1 MNQIHRFVGKGYDVY
16 CFSGMRLGFIR
27 PNQGNE
33 GGISMNRK
41 ILAAS
46 LAVLS
51 LSGGAF
57 CVEAADMPVY
67 TLDGIVVTASR
78 VPEKKIDSNADV
90 SVVTAKEIEEKHYD
104 DVSEA
109 VRHVPGVNISNYGGS
124 SQNYSTNGIY
134 INGSPNVV
142 VMVDGVRKNINGITG
157 NVANLGDLVNMD
169 SIDHIEVLKGSAST
183 LYGSDAQGGVINI
196 ITRQPKDNEVKTAV
210 RMSFGNE
217 DKEKYTL
224 YNEGRE
230 GNLFWTVEAGKEL
243 MGDFKDGWGRRVIN
257 HLNANHYNAK
267 IGYDLGN
274 DSSIVFNYS
283 KYKSDYTRPDS
294 GSNDKA
300 ADKGK
305 KDNDSISLQYKAKIN
320 DRLSSQFSV
329 YRNRTTFKDN
339 YNNLAGP
346 WHTLW
351 DMGMKTTGISDQL
364 TYKLENQTIIGGFD
378 WYKDEITHYHNIRLD
393 GSTER
398 AVPDGTHVSNTAF
411 YLQDKI
417 DITKQW
423 NVTPGIRVDHH
434 SQFGNRT
441 SPSLSIG
448 YMPSD
453 KTNYYFNYKTF
464 FVAPNLYQMYVW
476 NSDAHGN
483 RDLKPETGYTLE
495 FGVNHKFDDTLS
507 GTLNIFHTYAHNMI
521 KYYNLYPDPGIYKNA
536 DRANINGF
544 NLNLN
549 KEFSRHWSTYVGY
562 TYMHMNA
569 QKGENINNDGAI
581 PESTLNVGV
590 NYKADKFNA
599 SLDGRGVMNRYGKKA
614 HPEMRDYANYWVWDV
629 AANYQFAKGANL
641 FARVNNIFD
650 QFYTDVGSSYDPYG
664 TWYSAPGRNFEIGMQ
679 FTF

>member
-1 MNQIHRFVGKGYDVY
+1 
-16 CFSGMRLGFIR
+16 
-27 PNQGNE
+27 
-33 GGISMNRK
+33 MNRK
-41 ILAAS
+41 IMAAS

-67 TLDGIVVTASR
+67 TLEGVVVTASR

-90 SVVTAKEIEEKHYD
+90 SMVTAKEIEEKHYD

-109 VRHVPGVNISNYGGS
+109 IRHVPGVMIASHGIS
-124 SQNYSTNGIY
+124 SQTTNSDQVY

-142 VMVDGVRKNINGITG
+142 VLVDGMRRNTNGNSLMNASIGELT
-157 NVANLGDLVNMD
+157 NMA
-169 SIDHIEVLKGSAST
+169 SVDHIEVLKGAAST

-196 ITRQPKDNEVKTAV
+196 ITKAPKENGVHTTLRASV
-210 RMSFGNE
+210 GNFG
-217 DKEKYTL
+217 KENYNF

-243 MGDFKDGWGRRVIN
+243 LHQYKDGWGRRVVN
-257 HLNANHYNAK
+257 HLNADHYNVK
-267 IGYDLGN
+267 MGYDLGN
-274 DSSIVFNYS
+274 DSDLVFHYE
-283 KYKSDYTRPDS
+283 KYTSDYTMPNM
-294 GSNDKA
+294 GTNDITPSA
-300 ADKGK
+300 GT
-305 KDNDSISLQYKAKIN
+305 KDNDSTSLQYKAKIN
-320 DRLSSQFSV
+320 DRLTNLFSL
-329 YRNRTTFKDN
+329 YRNNTSFNIPMQSWKMDMRTS
-339 YNNLAGP
+339 
-346 WHTLW
+346 
-351 DMGMKTTGISDQL
+351 GISDQL
-364 TYKLENQTIIGGFD
+364 IYDLDNQTITGGFD
-378 WYKDEITHYHNIRLD
+378 WYEDEIRKYPQEQELAGKKVHT
-393 GSTER
+393 
-398 AVPDGTHVSNTAF
+398 AAF

-417 DITKQW
+417 NITKQW

-448 YMPSD
+448 YMPND

-476 NSDAHGN
+476 NPIWGTYGN
-483 RDLKPETGYTLE
+483 KNLKPETGYTFE
-495 FGVNHKFDDTLS
+495 FGVNHQFDDTLS
-507 GTLNIFHTYAHNMI
+507 GTFNVFHTYAHNI
-521 KYYNLYPDPGIYKNA
+521 IHAEPIGNTYNYIYENM

-549 KEFSRHWSTYVGY
+549 KEFSSHWSTYVGY
-562 TYMHMNA
+562 TYMHINA
-569 QKGENINNDGAI
+569 QKGKNINNDGFI
-581 PESTLNVGV
+581 PESTLNVGI

-614 HPEMRDYANYWVWDV
+614 YPEMRDYANYWVWDV

-650 QFYTDVGSSYDPYG
+650 QFYTDIGSSYDPYG
-664 TWYSAPGRNFEIGMQ
+664 TWYSAPGRNFEMGLQ

>member
-1 MNQIHRFVGKGYDVY
+1 
-16 CFSGMRLGFIR
+16 
-27 PNQGNE
+27 
-33 GGISMNRK
+33 MNRK

-109 VRHVPGVNISNYGGS
+109 IRHVPGVMIANYSGS
-124 SQNYSTNGIY
+124 GQNYSTNKMY
-134 INGSPNVV
+134 INGSSNVV
-142 VMVDGVRKNINGITG
+142 VMVDGIRRNINGIIG
-157 NVANLGDLVNMD
+157 NTANLGDLVNMD

-196 ITRQPKDNEVKTAV
+196 ITRQPKGNGVKTTLRA
-210 RMSFGNE
+210 SLGNE
-217 DKEKYTL
+217 DKEKYTV

-230 GNLFWTVEAGKEL
+230 GNLFWTLEAGKEL
-243 MGDFKDGWGRRVIN
+243 MGSFKDGWGRRVIN
-257 HLNANHYNAK
+257 HLNAEHYNAK

-274 DSSIVFNYS
+274 DSDLVFNYQ
-283 KYKSDYTRPDS
+283 KYKSDYIRPDA

-378 WYKDEITHYHNIRLD
+378 WYKDEITHYHNISLD

-549 KEFSRHWSTYVGY
+549 KEFNRHWSTYVGY

-629 AANYQFAKGANL
+629 AANYQFAKGATL

-650 QFYTDVGSSYDPYG
+650 QFYTDVGSSYGPD
-664 TWYSAPGRNFEIGMQ
+664 TQHWYSAPGRNFEIGMQ

>member
-1 MNQIHRFVGKGYDVY
+1 
-16 CFSGMRLGFIR
+16 
-27 PNQGNE
+27 
-33 GGISMNRK
+33 MNRK

-109 VRHVPGVNISNYGGS
+109 IRHVPGVMIASHGIS
-124 SQNYSTNGIY
+124 SQTTNSDQVY

-142 VMVDGVRKNINGITG
+142 VLVDGMRRNTNGNSLMNASIGELT
-157 NVANLGDLVNMD
+157 NMA
-169 SIDHIEVLKGSAST
+169 SVDHIEVLKGAAST

-196 ITRQPKDNEVKTAV
+196 ITKAPKENGVHTTLRASV
-210 RMSFGNE
+210 GNFGREN
-217 DKEKYTL
+217 YNF

-243 MGDFKDGWGRRVIN
+243 LHQYKDGWGRRVVN
-257 HLNANHYNAK
+257 HLNADHYNVK
-267 IGYDLGN
+267 MGYDLGN
-274 DSSIVFNYS
+274 DSDLVFHYEKYS
-283 KYKSDYTRPDS
+283 SDYTMPKS
-294 GSNDKA
+294 GTKDRIPSA
-300 ADKGK
+300 GT
-305 KDNDSISLQYKAKIN
+305 KDNDSTSLQYKAKIN
-320 DRLSSQFSV
+320 DRLTNLFSI
-329 YRNRTTFKDN
+329 YRNNTSFNVPMQSWKMDMRTS
-339 YNNLAGP
+339 
-346 WHTLW
+346 
-351 DMGMKTTGISDQL
+351 GISDQL
-364 TYKLENQTIIGGFD
+364 IYDLDNQTITGGFD
-378 WYKDEITHYHNIRLD
+378 WYEDEIRKYPQEQELAGKKVHT
-393 GSTER
+393 
-398 AVPDGTHVSNTAF
+398 AAF

-417 DITKQW
+417 NITKQW

-448 YMPSD
+448 YMPND

-476 NSDAHGN
+476 NPNPIWGTYGN
-483 RDLKPETGYTLE
+483 KNLKPETGYTLE
-495 FGVNHKFDDTLS
+495 FGVNHQFDDTLS
-507 GTLNIFHTYAHNMI
+507 GTLNIFHTYAHNI
-521 KYYNLYPDPGIYKNA
+521 IQPERIGNTYNYTYENM

-549 KEFSRHWSTYVGY
+549 KEFSSHWSTYVGY
-562 TYMHMNA
+562 TYMHINA
-569 QKGENINNDGAI
+569 QKGKNINNDGFI
-581 PESTLNVGV
+581 PESTLNVGI
-590 NYKADKFNA
+590 NYKADKFSA
-599 SLDGRGVMNRYGKKA
+599 SLDGRGVMNRYGNKA
-614 HPEMRDYANYWVWDV
+614 CPEMRNYANYWVWDV
-629 AANYQFAKGANL
+629 AANYQFAKGATL

-650 QFYTDVGSSYDPYG
+650 QFYTDVGSSSGPDKMY
-664 TWYSAPGRNFEIGMQ
+664 WYSAPGRNFEIGMQ

>member
-1 MNQIHRFVGKGYDVY
+1 
-16 CFSGMRLGFIR
+16 
-27 PNQGNE
+27 
-33 GGISMNRK
+33 MNRK

-67 TLDGIVVTASR
+67 TLDGIVVTANR

-109 VRHVPGVNISNYGGS
+109 IRHVPGVMIASHGIS
-124 SQNYSTNGIY
+124 SQTTNSDQVY

-142 VMVDGVRKNINGITG
+142 VLVDGMRRNTNGNSLMNASIGELT
-157 NVANLGDLVNMD
+157 NMA
-169 SIDHIEVLKGSAST
+169 SVDHIEVLKGAAST

-196 ITRQPKDNEVKTAV
+196 ITKAPKENGVHTTLRASV
-210 RMSFGNE
+210 GNFGREN
-217 DKEKYTL
+217 YNF

-243 MGDFKDGWGRRVIN
+243 LHQYKDGWERRVVN
-257 HLNANHYNAK
+257 HLNADHYNVK
-267 IGYDLGN
+267 MGYDLGN
-274 DSSIVFNYS
+274 DSDLVFHYEKYS
-283 KYKSDYTRPDS
+283 SDYTMPNM
-294 GSNDKA
+294 GTNDKTPSA
-300 ADKGK
+300 GT
-305 KDNDSISLQYKAKIN
+305 KDNDSTSLQYKAKIN
-320 DRLSSQFSV
+320 DRLTNLFSI
-329 YRNRTTFKDN
+329 YRNNTSFNVPMQSWKMDMRTS
-339 YNNLAGP
+339 
-346 WHTLW
+346 
-351 DMGMKTTGISDQL
+351 GISDQL
-364 TYKLENQTIIGGFD
+364 IYDLDNQTITGGFD
-378 WYKDEITHYHNIRLD
+378 WYEDEIRKYPQEQELAGKKVHT
-393 GSTER
+393 
-398 AVPDGTHVSNTAF
+398 AAF

-434 SQFGNRT
+434 SQFVNRT

-448 YMPSD
+448 YMPND

-464 FVAPNLYQMYVW
+464 FVAPDMYQMYVW
-476 NSDAHGN
+476 NSYTHGN

-507 GTLNIFHTYAHNMI
+507 GTLNIFHTYAHNI
-521 KYYNLYPDPGIYKNA
+521 IQPERIGNTYNYTYENM

-569 QKGENINNDGAI
+569 QKDENINNDGSI

-590 NYKADKFNA
+590 TYKADKFNA
-599 SLDGRGVMNRYGKKA
+599 SLDGRGIMNRYGNKQ

-629 AANYQFAKGANL
+629 AANYQFAKGATL

-650 QFYTDVGSSYDPYG
+650 QFYTDVGSSYGPSADPTQYQY
-664 TWYSAPGRNFEIGMQ
+664 WYSAPGRNFEIGLQYQ
-679 FTF
+679 F

>member
-109 VRHVPGVNISNYGGS
+109 IRHVPGVMIASHGIS
-124 SQNYSTNGIY
+124 SQTTNSDQVY

-142 VMVDGVRKNINGITG
+142 VLVDGMRRNTNG
-157 NVANLGDLVNMD
+157 NDLMNASIGELTNMA
-169 SIDHIEVLKGSAST
+169 SVDHIEVLKGAAST

-196 ITRQPKDNEVKTAV
+196 ITKAPKENGVHTTLRASV
-210 RMSFGNE
+210 GNFG
-217 DKEKYTL
+217 KENYNF

-243 MGDFKDGWGRRVIN
+243 LHQYKDGWGRKIVN
-257 HLNANHYNAK
+257 HLNADHYNVK
-267 IGYDLGN
+267 LGYDLGN
-274 DSSIVFNYS
+274 DSDLVFHYE
-283 KYKSDYTRPDS
+283 KYTSDYTMPNR
-294 GSNDKA
+294 GTNDPTPSA
-300 ADKGK
+300 GT
-305 KDNDSISLQYKAKIN
+305 KDNDSTSLQYKAKIN
-320 DRLSSQFSV
+320 DRLTNLFSI
-329 YRNRTTFKDN
+329 YRNNTSFNVPMQFWKMDMRTS
-339 YNNLAGP
+339 
-346 WHTLW
+346 
-351 DMGMKTTGISDQL
+351 GISDQL
-364 TYKLENQTIIGGFD
+364 IYDLDNQTITGGFD
-378 WYKDEITHYHNIRLD
+378 WYEDEIRKYPQEQELAGKKVHT
-393 GSTER
+393 
-398 AVPDGTHVSNTAF
+398 AAF

-417 DITKQW
+417 NITKQW

-448 YMPSD
+448 YMPND

-464 FVAPNLYQMYVW
+464 FVAPNLYRMYVW
-476 NSDAHGN
+476 NSYTHGN

-495 FGVNHKFDDTLS
+495 FGINHKFDDTLS

-521 KYYNLYPDPGIYKNA
+521 KYDSTVFPGTYENMK
-536 DRANINGF
+536 RANINGF

-569 QKGENINNDGAI
+569 QKDENINNDGSI

-590 NYKADKFNA
+590 TYKADKFNA
-599 SLDGRGVMNRYGKKA
+599 SLDGRGIMNRYGNKQ

-629 AANYQFAKGANL
+629 ADNYQFAKGATL

-650 QFYTDVGSSYDPYG
+650 QFYTDVGSSYGPD
-664 TWYSAPGRNFEIGMQ
+664 TQHWYSAPGRNFEIGMQ

>member
-109 VRHVPGVNISNYGGS
+109 IRHVPGVMIASHGIS
-124 SQNYSTNGIY
+124 SQTTNSDQVY

-142 VMVDGVRKNINGITG
+142 VLVDGMRRNTNG
-157 NVANLGDLVNMD
+157 NVLMNASIGELTNMA
-169 SIDHIEVLKGSAST
+169 SVDHIEVLKGAAST

-196 ITRQPKDNEVKTAV
+196 ITKAPKENGVHTTLRA
-210 RMSFGNE
+210 SGGNFGREN
-217 DKEKYTL
+217 YNF

-243 MGDFKDGWGRRVIN
+243 LHQYKDGWGRRVVN
-257 HLNANHYNAK
+257 HLNADHYNVK
-267 IGYDLGN
+267 MGYDLGN
-274 DSSIVFNYS
+274 DSDLVFHYE
-283 KYKSDYTRPDS
+283 KYTSDYTMPNM
-294 GSNDKA
+294 GTNDKTPSA
-300 ADKGK
+300 GT
-305 KDNDSISLQYKAKIN
+305 KDNDSTSLQYKAKIN
-320 DRLSSQFSV
+320 DRLTNLFSI
-329 YRNRTTFKDN
+329 YRNNTSFNVPMQSWKMDMRTS
-339 YNNLAGP
+339 
-346 WHTLW
+346 
-351 DMGMKTTGISDQL
+351 GISDQL
-364 TYKLENQTIIGGFD
+364 VYEMDNQTITGGFD
-378 WYKDEITHYHNIRLD
+378 WYEDEIRKYPQEQELAGKKVHT
-393 GSTER
+393 
-398 AVPDGTHVSNTAF
+398 AAF

-417 DITKQW
+417 NITKQW

-448 YMPSD
+448 YMPND

-476 NSDAHGN
+476 NPNPIWGTYGN
-483 RDLKPETGYTLE
+483 KNLKPETGYTLE
-495 FGVNHKFDDTLS
+495 FGVNHQFDDTLS
-507 GTLNIFHTYAHNMI
+507 GTLNIFHTYAHNI
-521 KYYNLYPDPGIYKNA
+521 IQPERIGNTYNYTYENM

-549 KEFSRHWSTYVGY
+549 KEFSSHWSTYVGY
-562 TYMHMNA
+562 TYMHINA
-569 QKGENINNDGAI
+569 QKGKNINNDGFI
-581 PESTLNVGV
+581 PESTLNVGI

-599 SLDGRGVMNRYGKKA
+599 SLDGRGVMNRYGNKA
-614 HPEMRDYANYWVWDV
+614 CPEMRNYANYWVWDV
-629 AANYQFAKGANL
+629 AANYQFAKGATL

-650 QFYTDVGSSYDPYG
+650 QFYTEVGSSNGPDNMY
-664 TWYSAPGRNFEIGMQ
+664 WYSAPGRNFEIGMQ

>member
-109 VRHVPGVNISNYGGS
+109 IRHVPGVMVASHGIS
-124 SQNYSTNGIY
+124 SQTTNSDQVY

-142 VMVDGVRKNINGITG
+142 VLVDGMRRNTNGNSLMNASIGELT
-157 NVANLGDLVNMD
+157 NMA
-169 SIDHIEVLKGSAST
+169 SVDHIEVLKGAAST

-196 ITRQPKDNEVKTAV
+196 ITKAPKENGVHTTLRASV
-210 RMSFGNE
+210 GNFGREN
-217 DKEKYTL
+217 YNF

-243 MGDFKDGWGRRVIN
+243 LHQYKDGWGRRVVN
-257 HLNANHYNAK
+257 HLNADHYNVK
-267 IGYDLGN
+267 MGYDLGN
-274 DSSIVFNYS
+274 DSDLVFHYEKYS
-283 KYKSDYTRPDS
+283 SDYTMPKS
-294 GSNDKA
+294 GTNDRIPSA
-300 ADKGK
+300 GT
-305 KDNDSISLQYKAKIN
+305 KDNDSTSLQYKAKIN
-320 DRLSSQFSV
+320 DRLTNLFSI
-329 YRNRTTFKDN
+329 YRNNTSFNVPMQSWKMDMRTS
-339 YNNLAGP
+339 
-346 WHTLW
+346 
-351 DMGMKTTGISDQL
+351 GISDQL
-364 TYKLENQTIIGGFD
+364 VYELDNQTITGGFD
-378 WYKDEITHYHNIRLD
+378 WYEDEIRKYPQEQELAGKKVHT
-393 GSTER
+393 
-398 AVPDGTHVSNTAF
+398 AAF

-417 DITKQW
+417 NITKQW

-448 YMPSD
+448 YMPND

-476 NSDAHGN
+476 NPAWGTYGN
-483 RDLKPETGYTLE
+483 RNLKPETGYTLE

-507 GTLNIFHTYAHNMI
+507 GTFNVFHTYAHNI
-521 KYYNLYPDPGIYKNA
+521 IQSERIGKTDNYNYIFENM

-549 KEFSRHWSTYVGY
+549 KEFSSHWSTYVGY

-569 QKGENINNDGAI
+569 QKDENINNDGSI

-590 NYKADKFNA
+590 TYKADKFNA

-629 AANYQFAKGANL
+629 AANYQFAKGATL

-650 QFYTDVGSSYDPYG
+650 QFYTDVGSSYGPD
-664 TWYSAPGRNFEIGMQ
+664 TQHWYSAPGRNFEIGMQ

>member
-109 VRHVPGVNISNYGGS
+109 IRHVPGVMIASHGIS
-124 SQNYSTNGIY
+124 SQTTNSDQVY

-142 VMVDGVRKNINGITG
+142 VLVDGMRRNTNGNSLMNASIGELT
-157 NVANLGDLVNMD
+157 NMA
-169 SIDHIEVLKGSAST
+169 SVDHIEVLKGAAST

-196 ITRQPKDNEVKTAV
+196 ITKASKENGVHTTLRASVGN
-210 RMSFGNE
+210 FGREN
-217 DKEKYTL
+217 YNF

-243 MGDFKDGWGRRVIN
+243 LHQYKDGWGRRVVN
-257 HLNANHYNAK
+257 HLNADHYNVK
-267 IGYDLGN
+267 MGYDLGN
-274 DSSIVFNYS
+274 DSDLVFHYEKYS
-283 KYKSDYTRPDS
+283 SDYTMPNM
-294 GSNDKA
+294 GTNDKTPSA
-300 ADKGK
+300 GT
-305 KDNDSISLQYKAKIN
+305 KDNDSTSLQYKAKIN
-320 DRLSSQFSV
+320 DRLTNLFSI
-329 YRNRTTFKDN
+329 YRNNTSFNVPMQSWKMDMRTS
-339 YNNLAGP
+339 
-346 WHTLW
+346 
-351 DMGMKTTGISDQL
+351 GISDQL
-364 TYKLENQTIIGGFD
+364 VYEMDNQTITGGFD
-378 WYKDEITHYHNIRLD
+378 WYEDEIRKYPQEQELAGKKVHT
-393 GSTER
+393 
-398 AVPDGTHVSNTAF
+398 AAF

-448 YMPSD
+448 YMPND

-464 FVAPNLYQMYVW
+464 FVAPGMYQMYVW
-476 NSDAHGN
+476 NSYTHGN

-495 FGVNHKFDDTLS
+495 FGVNYKFDDTLS
-507 GTLNIFHTYAHNMI
+507 GTFNVFHTYAHNMI
-521 KYYNLYPDPGIYKNA
+521 NYDYDMETSVGTYKNM
-536 DRANINGF
+536 DCANINGF

-549 KEFSRHWSTYVGY
+549 KEFSSHWSTYVGY

-569 QKGENINNDGAI
+569 QKDENINNDGSI

-590 NYKADKFNA
+590 TYKADKFNA

-614 HPEMRDYANYWVWDV
+614 YPEMRDYANYWVWDV
-629 AANYQFAKGANL
+629 AANYQFAKGATL

-650 QFYTDVGSSYDPYG
+650 QFYTDVGSSYGPNADP
-664 TWYSAPGRNFEIGMQ
+664 TNNQDWYSAPGRNFEIGMQ

>member
-1 MNQIHRFVGKGYDVY
+1 
-16 CFSGMRLGFIR
+16 
-27 PNQGNE
+27 
-33 GGISMNRK
+33 MNRK

-109 VRHVPGVNISNYGGS
+109 IRHVPGVMIASHGIS
-124 SQNYSTNGIY
+124 SQTTNSDQVY

-142 VMVDGVRKNINGITG
+142 VLVDGMRRNTNGNSLMNASIGELT
-157 NVANLGDLVNMD
+157 NMA
-169 SIDHIEVLKGSAST
+169 SVDHIEVLKGAAST

-196 ITRQPKDNEVKTAV
+196 ITKAPKENGVHTTLRASV
-210 RMSFGNE
+210 GNFGREN
-217 DKEKYTL
+217 YNF

-243 MGDFKDGWGRRVIN
+243 LHQYKDGWGRRVVN
-257 HLNANHYNAK
+257 HLNADHYNVK
-267 IGYDLGN
+267 MGYDLGN
-274 DSSIVFNYS
+274 DSDLVFHYEKYS
-283 KYKSDYTRPDS
+283 SDYTMPYR
-294 GSNDKA
+294 GTNDPTPSA
-300 ADKGK
+300 GT
-305 KDNDSISLQYKAKIN
+305 KDNDSTSLQYKAKIN
-320 DRLSSQFSV
+320 DRLTNLFSI
-329 YRNRTTFKDN
+329 YRNNTSFNVPMQSWKMDMRTS
-339 YNNLAGP
+339 
-346 WHTLW
+346 
-351 DMGMKTTGISDQL
+351 GISDQL
-364 TYKLENQTIIGGFD
+364 IYDLDNQTITGGFD
-378 WYKDEITHYHNIRLD
+378 WYEDEIRKYPQEQELAGKKVHT
-393 GSTER
+393 
-398 AVPDGTHVSNTAF
+398 AAF

-417 DITKQW
+417 NITKQW

-448 YMPSD
+448 YMPND

-476 NSDAHGN
+476 NPIWGTYGN
-483 RDLKPETGYTLE
+483 KNLKPETGYTFE
-495 FGVNHKFDDTLS
+495 FGVNHQFDDTLS
-507 GTLNIFHTYAHNMI
+507 GTLNIFHTYAHNI
-521 KYYNLYPDPGIYKNA
+521 IQSERIGNTYNYIYENM

-549 KEFSRHWSTYVGY
+549 KEFSSHWSTYVGY
-562 TYMHMNA
+562 TYMHINA
-569 QKGENINNDGAI
+569 QKGKNINNDGSI

-599 SLDGRGVMNRYGKKA
+599 SLDGRGVMNRYGNKA
-614 HPEMRDYANYWVWDV
+614 CPEMRNYANYWVWDV
-629 AANYQFAKGANL
+629 AANYQFAKGATL

-650 QFYTDVGSSYDPYG
+650 QFYTDVGSSNGPDDMY
-664 TWYSAPGRNFEIGMQ
+664 WYSAPGRNFEIGLQYQ
-679 FTF
+679 F

>member
-1 MNQIHRFVGKGYDVY
+1 
-16 CFSGMRLGFIR
+16 
-27 PNQGNE
+27 
-33 GGISMNRK
+33 
-41 ILAAS
+41 
-46 LAVLS
+46 
-51 LSGGAF
+51 
-57 CVEAADMPVY
+57 MPVY

-90 SVVTAKEIEEKHYD
+90 SVVTAKEIKEKHYD

-109 VRHVPGVNISNYGGS
+109 IRHVPGVMIASHGIS
-124 SQNYSTNGIY
+124 SQTTNSDQVY

-142 VMVDGVRKNINGITG
+142 VLVDGMRRNTNGNSLMNASIGELT
-157 NVANLGDLVNMD
+157 NMA
-169 SIDHIEVLKGSAST
+169 SVDHIEVLKGAAST

-196 ITRQPKDNEVKTAV
+196 ITKAPKENGVHTTLRASV
-210 RMSFGNE
+210 GNFGREN
-217 DKEKYTL
+217 YNF

-243 MGDFKDGWGRRVIN
+243 LHQYKDGWGRRVVN
-257 HLNANHYNAK
+257 HLNADHYNVK
-267 IGYDLGN
+267 MGYDLGN
-274 DSSIVFNYS
+274 DSDLVFHYEKYS
-283 KYKSDYTRPDS
+283 SDYTMPKS
-294 GSNDKA
+294 GTNDRIPSA
-300 ADKGK
+300 GT
-305 KDNDSISLQYKAKIN
+305 KDNDSTSLQYKAKIN
-320 DRLSSQFSV
+320 DRLTNLFSI
-329 YRNRTTFKDN
+329 YRNNTSFNVPMQSWKMDMRTS
-339 YNNLAGP
+339 
-346 WHTLW
+346 
-351 DMGMKTTGISDQL
+351 GISDQL
-364 TYKLENQTIIGGFD
+364 VYEMDNQTITGGFD
-378 WYKDEITHYHNIRLD
+378 WYEDEIRKYPQEQELAGKKVHT
-393 GSTER
+393 
-398 AVPDGTHVSNTAF
+398 AAF

-417 DITKQW
+417 NITKQW

-448 YMPSD
+448 YMPND

-476 NSDAHGN
+476 NPAWGTYGN
-483 RDLKPETGYTLE
+483 RNLKPETGYTLE
-495 FGVNHKFDDTLS
+495 FGVNHKFNDTLS
-507 GTLNIFHTYAHNMI
+507 GTFNVFHTYAHNMI
-521 KYYNLYPDPGIYKNA
+521 NYDYDMETSVGAYKNM

-569 QKGENINNDGAI
+569 QKDENINNDGSI

-590 NYKADKFNA
+590 TYKADKFNA

-629 AANYQFAKGANL
+629 AANYQFAKGATL

-650 QFYTDVGSSYDPYG
+650 QFYTDVGSSYGPD
-664 TWYSAPGRNFEIGMQ
+664 TQHWYSAPGRNFEIGMQ

>member
-1 MNQIHRFVGKGYDVY
+1 
-16 CFSGMRLGFIR
+16 
-27 PNQGNE
+27 
-33 GGISMNRK
+33 MNRK
-41 ILAAS
+41 IMAAS

-67 TLDGIVVTASR
+67 TLEGVVVTASR

-90 SVVTAKEIEEKHYD
+90 SMVTAKEIEEKHYD

-109 VRHVPGVNISNYGGS
+109 IRHVPGVMIASHGIS
-124 SQNYSTNGIY
+124 SQTTNSDQVY

-142 VMVDGVRKNINGITG
+142 VLVDGMRRNTNGNSLMNASIGELT
-157 NVANLGDLVNMD
+157 NMA
-169 SIDHIEVLKGSAST
+169 SVDHIEVLKGAAST

-196 ITRQPKDNEVKTAV
+196 ITKAPKENGVHTTLRASV
-210 RMSFGNE
+210 GNFG
-217 DKEKYTL
+217 KENYNF

-243 MGDFKDGWGRRVIN
+243 LHQYKDGWGRRVVN
-257 HLNANHYNAK
+257 HLNADHYNVK
-267 IGYDLGN
+267 MGYDLGN
-274 DSSIVFNYS
+274 DSDLVFHYE
-283 KYKSDYTRPDS
+283 KYTSDYTMPNM
-294 GSNDKA
+294 GTNDITPSA
-300 ADKGK
+300 GT
-305 KDNDSISLQYKAKIN
+305 KDNDSTSLQYKAKIN
-320 DRLSSQFSV
+320 DRLTNLFSL
-329 YRNRTTFKDN
+329 YRNNTSFNIPMQSWKMDMRTS
-339 YNNLAGP
+339 
-346 WHTLW
+346 
-351 DMGMKTTGISDQL
+351 GISDQL
-364 TYKLENQTIIGGFD
+364 IYDLDNQTITGGFD
-378 WYKDEITHYHNIRLD
+378 WYEDEIRKYPQEQELAGKKVHT
-393 GSTER
+393 
-398 AVPDGTHVSNTAF
+398 AAF

-417 DITKQW
+417 NITKQW

-448 YMPSD
+448 YMPND

-476 NSDAHGN
+476 NPIWGTYGN
-483 RDLKPETGYTLE
+483 KNLKPETGYTFE
-495 FGVNHKFDDTLS
+495 FGVNHQFDDTLS
-507 GTLNIFHTYAHNMI
+507 GTFNVFHTYAHNI
-521 KYYNLYPDPGIYKNA
+521 IHPEPIGNTYNYIYENM

-549 KEFSRHWSTYVGY
+549 KEFSSHWSTYVGY
-562 TYMHMNA
+562 TYMHINA
-569 QKGENINNDGAI
+569 QKGKNINNDGFI
-581 PESTLNVGV
+581 PESTLNVGI

-614 HPEMRDYANYWVWDV
+614 YPEMRNYANYWVWDV

-650 QFYTDVGSSYDPYG
+650 QFYTDVGSSYGPDADPAKYQD
-664 TWYSAPGRNFEIGMQ
+664 WYSAPGRNFEVGLQ

>member
-1 MNQIHRFVGKGYDVY
+1 
-16 CFSGMRLGFIR
+16 
-27 PNQGNE
+27 
-33 GGISMNRK
+33 MNRK

-109 VRHVPGVNISNYGGS
+109 IRHVPGVMIASHGIS
-124 SQNYSTNGIY
+124 SQTTNSDQVY

-142 VMVDGVRKNINGITG
+142 VLVDGMRRNTNGNSLMNASIGELT
-157 NVANLGDLVNMD
+157 NMA
-169 SIDHIEVLKGSAST
+169 SVDHIEVLKGAAST

-196 ITRQPKDNEVKTAV
+196 ITKAPKENGVHTTLRASV
-210 RMSFGNE
+210 GNFGREN
-217 DKEKYTL
+217 YNF

-230 GNLFWTVEAGKEL
+230 GNFFWTVEAGKEL
-243 MGDFKDGWGRRVIN
+243 LHQYKDGWGRRAVN
-257 HLNANHYNAK
+257 HLNADHYNVK
-267 IGYDLGN
+267 MGYDLGN
-274 DSSIVFNYS
+274 DSDLVFHYEKYS
-283 KYKSDYTRPDS
+283 SDYTMPYS
-294 GSNDKA
+294 GTNDRTPSA
-300 ADKGK
+300 GT
-305 KDNDSISLQYKAKIN
+305 KDNDSTSLQYKVKIN
-320 DRLSSQFSV
+320 DRLTNLFSI
-329 YRNRTTFKDN
+329 YRNNTSFDIPKSDWEMNMRTS
-339 YNNLAGP
+339 
-346 WHTLW
+346 
-351 DMGMKTTGISDQL
+351 GISDQL
-364 TYKLENQTIIGGFD
+364 VYEMDNQTITGGFD
-378 WYKDEITHYHNIRLD
+378 WYEDEIRKYPQEQELAGKKVHT
-393 GSTER
+393 
-398 AVPDGTHVSNTAF
+398 AAF

-417 DITKQW
+417 NITKQW

-448 YMPSD
+448 YMPND

-476 NSDAHGN
+476 NPDPIWGTYGN
-483 RDLKPETGYTLE
+483 KNLKPETGYTLE
-495 FGVNHKFDDTLS
+495 FGVNHQFDDTLS
-507 GTLNIFHTYAHNMI
+507 GTLNIFHTYAHNI
-521 KYYNLYPDPGIYKNA
+521 IQPEQIGNTYNYTYENM

-549 KEFSRHWSTYVGY
+549 KEFSSHWSTYVGY
-562 TYMHMNA
+562 TYMHINA
-569 QKGENINNDGAI
+569 QKGKNINNDGSI

-599 SLDGRGVMNRYGKKA
+599 SLDGRGVMNRYGNKA
-614 HPEMRDYANYWVWDV
+614 CPEMRNYANYWVWDV
-629 AANYQFAKGANL
+629 AANYQFAKGATL

-650 QFYTDVGSSYDPYG
+650 QFYTDVGSSNGPDDMY
-664 TWYSAPGRNFEIGMQ
+664 WYSAPGRNFEIGLQYQ
-679 FTF
+679 F

>member
-109 VRHVPGVNISNYGGS
+109 IRHVPGVMIASRGIS
-124 SQNYSTNGIY
+124 SQTTNSDQVY

-142 VMVDGVRKNINGITG
+142 VLVDGMRRNTNG
-157 NVANLGDLVNMD
+157 NVLMNASIGELTNMA
-169 SIDHIEVLKGSAST
+169 SVDHIEVLKGAAST

-196 ITRQPKDNEVKTAV
+196 ITKAPKENGVHTTLRASV
-210 RMSFGNE
+210 GNFGREN
-217 DKEKYTL
+217 YNF

-243 MGDFKDGWGRRVIN
+243 LHQYKDGWGRRVVN
-257 HLNANHYNAK
+257 HLNADHYNVK
-267 IGYDLGN
+267 MGYDLGN
-274 DSSIVFNYS
+274 DSDLVFHYEKYS
-283 KYKSDYTRPDS
+283 SDYTMPKS
-294 GSNDKA
+294 GTNDRIPSA
-300 ADKGK
+300 GT
-305 KDNDSISLQYKAKIN
+305 KDNDSTSLQYKAKIN
-320 DRLSSQFSV
+320 DRLTNLFSI
-329 YRNRTTFKDN
+329 YRNNTSFNVPMQSWKMDMRTS
-339 YNNLAGP
+339 
-346 WHTLW
+346 
-351 DMGMKTTGISDQL
+351 GISDQL
-364 TYKLENQTIIGGFD
+364 VYEMDNQTITGGFD
-378 WYKDEITHYHNIRLD
+378 WYEDEIRKYPQEQELAGKKVHT
-393 GSTER
+393 
-398 AVPDGTHVSNTAF
+398 AAF

-417 DITKQW
+417 NITKQW

-448 YMPSD
+448 YMPND

-476 NSDAHGN
+476 NPIWGTYGN
-483 RDLKPETGYTLE
+483 KNLKPETGYTFE
-495 FGVNHKFDDTLS
+495 FGVNHQFNDTLS
-507 GTLNIFHTYAHNMI
+507 GTFNVFHTYAHNMI
-521 KYYNLYPDPGIYKNA
+521 KYDSKYDSDRHIWIGSYKNA

-549 KEFSRHWSTYVGY
+549 KEFSSHWSTYVGY
-562 TYMHMNA
+562 TYMHINA
-569 QKGENINNDGAI
+569 QKGENINNDGLI
-581 PESTLNVGV
+581 PESTLNVGI

-599 SLDGRGVMNRYGKKA
+599 SLDGRGVMNRYGNKA
-614 HPEMRDYANYWVWDV
+614 CPEVRNYANYWVWDV
-629 AANYQFAKGANL
+629 AANYQFAKGATL

-650 QFYTDVGSSYDPYG
+650 QFYTDVGSSSGPDDMY
-664 TWYSAPGRNFEIGMQ
+664 WYSAPGRNFEIGMQ

>member
-1 MNQIHRFVGKGYDVY
+1 
-16 CFSGMRLGFIR
+16 
-27 PNQGNE
+27 
-33 GGISMNRK
+33 MNRK
-41 ILAAS
+41 IMAAS

-67 TLDGIVVTASR
+67 TLEGVVVTASR

-90 SVVTAKEIEEKHYD
+90 SMVTAKEIEEKHYD

-109 VRHVPGVNISNYGGS
+109 IRHVPGVMIASHGIS
-124 SQNYSTNGIY
+124 SQTTNSDQVY

-142 VMVDGVRKNINGITG
+142 VLVDGMRRNTNGNSLMNASIGELT
-157 NVANLGDLVNMD
+157 NMA
-169 SIDHIEVLKGSAST
+169 SVDHIEVLKGAAST

-196 ITRQPKDNEVKTAV
+196 ITKAPKENGVHTTLRASV
-210 RMSFGNE
+210 GNFG
-217 DKEKYTL
+217 KENYNF

-243 MGDFKDGWGRRVIN
+243 LHQYKDGWGRRVVN
-257 HLNANHYNAK
+257 HLNADHYNVK
-267 IGYDLGN
+267 MGYDLGN
-274 DSSIVFNYS
+274 DSDLVFHYE
-283 KYKSDYTRPDS
+283 KYTSDYTMPNM
-294 GSNDKA
+294 GTNDITPSA
-300 ADKGK
+300 GT
-305 KDNDSISLQYKAKIN
+305 KDNDSTSLQYKAKIN
-320 DRLSSQFSV
+320 DRLTNLFSL
-329 YRNRTTFKDN
+329 YRNNTSFNIPMQSWKMDMRTS
-339 YNNLAGP
+339 
-346 WHTLW
+346 
-351 DMGMKTTGISDQL
+351 GISDQL
-364 TYKLENQTIIGGFD
+364 IYDLDNQTITGGFD
-378 WYKDEITHYHNIRLD
+378 WYEDEIRKYPQEQELAGKKVHT
-393 GSTER
+393 
-398 AVPDGTHVSNTAF
+398 AAF

-417 DITKQW
+417 NITKQW

-448 YMPSD
+448 YMPND

-476 NSDAHGN
+476 NPIWGTYGN
-483 RDLKPETGYTLE
+483 KNLKPETGYTFE
-495 FGVNHKFDDTLS
+495 FGVNHQFDDTLS
-507 GTLNIFHTYAHNMI
+507 GTFNVFHTYAHNI
-521 KYYNLYPDPGIYKNA
+521 IHPEPIGNTYNYIYENM

-549 KEFSRHWSTYVGY
+549 KEFSSHWSTYVGY
-562 TYMHMNA
+562 TYMHINA
-569 QKGENINNDGAI
+569 QKGKNINNDGFI
-581 PESTLNVGV
+581 PESTLNVGI

-614 HPEMRDYANYWVWDV
+614 YPEMRDYANYWVWDV

-650 QFYTDVGSSYDPYG
+650 QFYTDIGSSYDPYG
-664 TWYSAPGRNFEIGMQ
+664 TWYSAPGRNFEMGLQ

>member
-109 VRHVPGVNISNYGGS
+109 IRHVPGVMIASRGIS
-124 SQNYSTNGIY
+124 SQTTNSDQVY

-142 VMVDGVRKNINGITG
+142 VLVDGMRRNTNGNSLMNASIGELT
-157 NVANLGDLVNMD
+157 NMA
-169 SIDHIEVLKGSAST
+169 SVDHIEVLKGAAST

-196 ITRQPKDNEVKTAV
+196 ITKASKENGVHTTLLASV
-210 RMSFGNE
+210 GNFGREN
-217 DKEKYTL
+217 YNF

-243 MGDFKDGWGRRVIN
+243 LHQYKDGWGRRVVN
-257 HLNANHYNAK
+257 HLNADHYNMK
-267 IGYDLGN
+267 MGYDLGN
-274 DSSIVFNYS
+274 DSDLVFHYEKYS
-283 KYKSDYTRPDS
+283 SDYTMPYR
-294 GSNDKA
+294 GTNDPTPSA
-300 ADKGK
+300 GT
-305 KDNDSISLQYKAKIN
+305 KDNDSTSLQCKAKIN
-320 DRLSSQFSV
+320 DRLTNLFSI
-329 YRNRTTFKDN
+329 YRNNTSFNVPMQYWTMDMRTS
-339 YNNLAGP
+339 
-346 WHTLW
+346 
-351 DMGMKTTGISDQL
+351 GISDQL
-364 TYKLENQTIIGGFD
+364 VYEMDNQTITGGFD
-378 WYKDEITHYHNIRLD
+378 WYEDEIRKYPQEQELAGKKVHT
-393 GSTER
+393 
-398 AVPDGTHVSNTAF
+398 AAF

-417 DITKQW
+417 NITKQW

-448 YMPSD
+448 YMPND

-476 NSDAHGN
+476 NPDPIWGTYGN
-483 RDLKPETGYTLE
+483 KNLKPETGYTLE
-495 FGVNHKFDDTLS
+495 FGVNHQFDDTLS
-507 GTLNIFHTYAHNMI
+507 GTLNIFHTYAHNI
-521 KYYNLYPDPGIYKNA
+521 IQPEQIGNTYNYTYENM

-549 KEFSRHWSTYVGY
+549 KEFSSHWSTYVGY
-562 TYMHMNA
+562 TYMHINA
-569 QKGENINNDGAI
+569 QKGKNINNDGSI

-599 SLDGRGVMNRYGKKA
+599 SLDGRGVMNRYGNKA
-614 HPEMRDYANYWVWDV
+614 CPEMRNYANYWVWDV
-629 AANYQFAKGANL
+629 AANYQFAKGATL

-650 QFYTDVGSSYDPYG
+650 QFYTDVGSSNGPDDMY
-664 TWYSAPGRNFEIGMQ
+664 WYSAPGRNFEIGLQYQ
-679 FTF
+679 F

>member
-1 MNQIHRFVGKGYDVY
+1 
-16 CFSGMRLGFIR
+16 
-27 PNQGNE
+27 
-33 GGISMNRK
+33 MNRK

-90 SVVTAKEIEEKHYD
+90 SVVTAKEIKEKHYD

-109 VRHVPGVNISNYGGS
+109 IRHVPGVMIASHGIS
-124 SQNYSTNGIY
+124 SQTTNSDQVY

-142 VMVDGVRKNINGITG
+142 VLVDGMRRNTNGNSLMNASIGELT
-157 NVANLGDLVNMD
+157 NMA
-169 SIDHIEVLKGSAST
+169 SVDHIEVLKGAAST

-196 ITRQPKDNEVKTAV
+196 ITKAPKENGVHTTLRASV
-210 RMSFGNE
+210 GNFGREN
-217 DKEKYTL
+217 YNF

-243 MGDFKDGWGRRVIN
+243 LHQYKDGWGRRVVN
-257 HLNANHYNAK
+257 HLNADHYNVK
-267 IGYDLGN
+267 MGYDLGN
-274 DSSIVFNYS
+274 DSDLVFHYEKYS
-283 KYKSDYTRPDS
+283 SDYTMPKS
-294 GSNDKA
+294 GTNDRIPSA
-300 ADKGK
+300 GT
-305 KDNDSISLQYKAKIN
+305 KDNDSTSLQYKAKIN
-320 DRLSSQFSV
+320 DRLTNLFSI
-329 YRNRTTFKDN
+329 YRNNTSFNVPMQSWKMDMRTS
-339 YNNLAGP
+339 
-346 WHTLW
+346 
-351 DMGMKTTGISDQL
+351 GISDQL
-364 TYKLENQTIIGGFD
+364 VYEMDNQTITGGFD
-378 WYKDEITHYHNIRLD
+378 WYEDEIRKYPQEQELAGKKVHT
-393 GSTER
+393 
-398 AVPDGTHVSNTAF
+398 AAF

-417 DITKQW
+417 NITKQW

-448 YMPSD
+448 YMPND

-476 NSDAHGN
+476 NPAWGTYGN
-483 RDLKPETGYTLE
+483 RNLKPETGYTLE
-495 FGVNHKFDDTLS
+495 FGVNHKFNDTLS
-507 GTLNIFHTYAHNMI
+507 GTFNVFHTYAHNMI
-521 KYYNLYPDPGIYKNA
+521 NYDYDMETSVGAYKNM

-569 QKGENINNDGAI
+569 QKDENINNDGSI

-590 NYKADKFNA
+590 TYKADKFNA

-629 AANYQFAKGANL
+629 AANYQFAKGATL

-650 QFYTDVGSSYDPYG
+650 QFYTDVGSSYGPD
-664 TWYSAPGRNFEIGMQ
+664 TQHWYSAPGRNFEIGMQ

>member
-109 VRHVPGVNISNYGGS
+109 IRHVPGVMIASHGIS
-124 SQNYSTNGIY
+124 SQTTNSDQVY

-142 VMVDGVRKNINGITG
+142 VLVDGMRRNTNGNSLMNASIGELT
-157 NVANLGDLVNMD
+157 NMA
-169 SIDHIEVLKGSAST
+169 SVDHIEVLKGAAST

-196 ITRQPKDNEVKTAV
+196 ITKAPKENGVHTTLRASV
-210 RMSFGNE
+210 GNFGREN
-217 DKEKYTL
+217 YNF

-243 MGDFKDGWGRRVIN
+243 LHQYKDGWGRRVVN
-257 HLNANHYNAK
+257 HLNADHYNVK
-267 IGYDLGN
+267 MGYDLGN
-274 DSSIVFNYS
+274 DSDLVFHYEKYS
-283 KYKSDYTRPDS
+283 SDYTMPKS
-294 GSNDKA
+294 GTKDRIPSA
-300 ADKGK
+300 GT
-305 KDNDSISLQYKAKIN
+305 KDNDSTSLQYKAKIN
-320 DRLSSQFSV
+320 DRLTNLFSI
-329 YRNRTTFKDN
+329 YRNNTSFNVPMQSWKMDMRTS
-339 YNNLAGP
+339 
-346 WHTLW
+346 
-351 DMGMKTTGISDQL
+351 GISDQL
-364 TYKLENQTIIGGFD
+364 IYDLDNQTITGGFD
-378 WYKDEITHYHNIRLD
+378 WYEDEIRKYPQEQELAGKKVHT
-393 GSTER
+393 
-398 AVPDGTHVSNTAF
+398 AAF

-417 DITKQW
+417 NITKQW

-448 YMPSD
+448 YMPND

-476 NSDAHGN
+476 NPNPIWGTYGN
-483 RDLKPETGYTLE
+483 KNLKPETGYTLE
-495 FGVNHKFDDTLS
+495 FGVNHQFDDTLS
-507 GTLNIFHTYAHNMI
+507 GTLNIFHTYAHNI
-521 KYYNLYPDPGIYKNA
+521 IQPERIGNTYNYTYENM

-549 KEFSRHWSTYVGY
+549 KEFSSHWSTYVGY
-562 TYMHMNA
+562 TYMHINA
-569 QKGENINNDGAI
+569 QKGKNINNDGFI
-581 PESTLNVGV
+581 PESTLNVGI

-599 SLDGRGVMNRYGKKA
+599 SLDGRGVMNRYGNKA
-614 HPEMRDYANYWVWDV
+614 CPEMRNYANYWVWDV
-629 AANYQFAKGANL
+629 AANYQFAKGATL

-650 QFYTDVGSSYDPYG
+650 QFYTDVGSSSGPDKMY
-664 TWYSAPGRNFEIGMQ
+664 WYSAPGRNFEIGMQ

>member
-1 MNQIHRFVGKGYDVY
+1 
-16 CFSGMRLGFIR
+16 
-27 PNQGNE
+27 
-33 GGISMNRK
+33 MNRK

-109 VRHVPGVNISNYGGS
+109 IRHVPGVMIASHGIS
-124 SQNYSTNGIY
+124 SQTTNSDQVY

-142 VMVDGVRKNINGITG
+142 VLVDGMRRNTNGNSLMNASIGELT
-157 NVANLGDLVNMD
+157 NMA
-169 SIDHIEVLKGSAST
+169 SVDHIEVLKGAAST

-196 ITRQPKDNEVKTAV
+196 ITKAPKENGVHTTLRASV
-210 RMSFGNE
+210 GNFGREN
-217 DKEKYTL
+217 YNF

-243 MGDFKDGWGRRVIN
+243 LHQYKDGWGRRVVN
-257 HLNANHYNAK
+257 HLNADHYNVK
-267 IGYDLGN
+267 MGYDLGN
-274 DSSIVFNYS
+274 DSDLVFHYE
-283 KYKSDYTRPDS
+283 KYTSDYTMPKS
-294 GSNDKA
+294 GTNDRIPSA
-300 ADKGK
+300 GT
-305 KDNDSISLQYKAKIN
+305 KDNDSTSLQYKAKIN
-320 DRLSSQFSV
+320 DRLTNLFSI
-329 YRNRTTFKDN
+329 YRNNTSFNVPMQSWKMDMRTS
-339 YNNLAGP
+339 
-346 WHTLW
+346 
-351 DMGMKTTGISDQL
+351 GISDQL
-364 TYKLENQTIIGGFD
+364 VYDLDNQTITGGFD
-378 WYKDEITHYHNIRLD
+378 WYEDEIRKYPQEQELAGKKVHT
-393 GSTER
+393 
-398 AVPDGTHVSNTAF
+398 AAF

-417 DITKQW
+417 NITKQW

-448 YMPSD
+448 YMPND

-476 NSDAHGN
+476 NPDWRTYGN
-483 RDLKPETGYTLE
+483 KNLKPETGYTFE
-495 FGVNHKFDDTLS
+495 FGVNHQFNDTLS
-507 GTLNIFHTYAHNMI
+507 GTFNVFHTYAHNI
-521 KYYNLYPDPGIYKNA
+521 IQSERIGKTDNYNYIFENM

-549 KEFSRHWSTYVGY
+549 KEFSSHWSTYVGY

-569 QKGENINNDGAI
+569 QKDENINNDGSI

-590 NYKADKFNA
+590 TYKADKFNA

-629 AANYQFAKGANL
+629 AANYQFAKGATL

-650 QFYTDVGSSYDPYG
+650 QFYTDVGSSYGPNAGPTQYLY
-664 TWYSAPGRNFEIGMQ
+664 WYSAPGRNFEIGMQ

>member
-1 MNQIHRFVGKGYDVY
+1 M
-16 CFSGMRLGFIR
+16 
-27 PNQGNE
+27 
-33 GGISMNRK
+33 
-41 ILAAS
+41 AAS

-57 CVEAADMPVY
+57 CVEASDMPVY
-67 TLDGIVVTASR
+67 TLEGVVVTASR

-109 VRHVPGVNISNYGGS
+109 IRHVPGVMIASHGIS
-124 SQNYSTNGIY
+124 SQTTNSDQVY

-142 VMVDGVRKNINGITG
+142 VLVDGMRRNTNGNSLMNASIGELT
-157 NVANLGDLVNMD
+157 NMA
-169 SIDHIEVLKGSAST
+169 SVDHIEVLKGAAST

-196 ITRQPKDNEVKTAV
+196 ITKAPKENGVHTTLRASV
-210 RMSFGNE
+210 GNFG
-217 DKEKYTL
+217 KENYNF

-243 MGDFKDGWGRRVIN
+243 LHQYKDGWGRRVVN
-257 HLNANHYNAK
+257 HLNADHYNVK
-267 IGYDLGN
+267 MGYDLGN
-274 DSSIVFNYS
+274 DSDLVFHYE
-283 KYKSDYTRPDS
+283 KYTSDYTMPNM
-294 GSNDKA
+294 GTNDITPSA
-300 ADKGK
+300 GT
-305 KDNDSISLQYKAKIN
+305 KDNDSTSLQYKAKIN
-320 DRLSSQFSV
+320 DRLTNLFSL
-329 YRNRTTFKDN
+329 YRNNTSFNIPMQSWKMDMRTS
-339 YNNLAGP
+339 
-346 WHTLW
+346 
-351 DMGMKTTGISDQL
+351 GISDQL
-364 TYKLENQTIIGGFD
+364 IYDLDNQTITGGFD
-378 WYKDEITHYHNIRLD
+378 WYEDEIRKYPQEQELAGKKVHT
-393 GSTER
+393 
-398 AVPDGTHVSNTAF
+398 AAF

-417 DITKQW
+417 NITKQW

-448 YMPSD
+448 YMPND

-476 NSDAHGN
+476 NPIWGTYGN
-483 RDLKPETGYTLE
+483 KNLKPETGYTFE
-495 FGVNHKFDDTLS
+495 FGVNHQFDDTLS
-507 GTLNIFHTYAHNMI
+507 GTFNVFHTYAHNI
-521 KYYNLYPDPGIYKNA
+521 IHPEPIGNTYNYIYENM

-549 KEFSRHWSTYVGY
+549 KEFSSHWSTYVGY
-562 TYMHMNA
+562 TYMHINA
-569 QKGENINNDGAI
+569 QKGKNINNDGFI
-581 PESTLNVGV
+581 PESTLNVGI

-614 HPEMRDYANYWVWDV
+614 YPEMRDYANYWVWDV
-629 AANYQFAKGANL
+629 AANYQFAKGATL

-650 QFYTDVGSSYDPYG
+650 QFYTDVGSSSGPDDMY
-664 TWYSAPGRNFEIGMQ
+664 WYSAPGRNFEVGLQ

>member
-1 MNQIHRFVGKGYDVY
+1 
-16 CFSGMRLGFIR
+16 
-27 PNQGNE
+27 
-33 GGISMNRK
+33 MNRK

-109 VRHVPGVNISNYGGS
+109 IRHVPGVMIASHGIS
-124 SQNYSTNGIY
+124 SQTTNSDQVY

-142 VMVDGVRKNINGITG
+142 VLVDGMRRNTNGNSLMNASIGELT
-157 NVANLGDLVNMD
+157 NMA
-169 SIDHIEVLKGSAST
+169 SVDHIEVLKGAAST

-196 ITRQPKDNEVKTAV
+196 ITKAPKENGVHTTLRASV
-210 RMSFGNE
+210 GNFGREN
-217 DKEKYTL
+217 YNF

-243 MGDFKDGWGRRVIN
+243 LHQYKDGWGRRVVN
-257 HLNANHYNAK
+257 HLNADHYNVK
-267 IGYDLGN
+267 MGYDLGN
-274 DSSIVFNYS
+274 DSDLVFHYEKYS
-283 KYKSDYTRPDS
+283 SDYTMPKS
-294 GSNDKA
+294 GTNNRIPSA
-300 ADKGK
+300 GT
-305 KDNDSISLQYKAKIN
+305 KDNDSTSLQYKAKIN
-320 DRLSSQFSV
+320 DRLTNLFSI
-329 YRNRTTFKDN
+329 YRNNTSFNVPMQSWKMDMRTS
-339 YNNLAGP
+339 
-346 WHTLW
+346 
-351 DMGMKTTGISDQL
+351 GISDQL
-364 TYKLENQTIIGGFD
+364 VYEMDNQTISGGFD
-378 WYKDEITHYHNIRLD
+378 WYEDEIRKYPQEQELAGKKVHT
-393 GSTER
+393 
-398 AVPDGTHVSNTAF
+398 AAF

-417 DITKQW
+417 NITKQW

-448 YMPSD
+448 YMPND

-476 NSDAHGN
+476 NPAWGTYGN
-483 RDLKPETGYTLE
+483 RNLKPETGYTFE
-495 FGVNHKFDDTLS
+495 FGVNHQFNDTLS
-507 GTLNIFHTYAHNMI
+507 GTFNVFHTYAHNI
-521 KYYNLYPDPGIYKNA
+521 IQSERIGKTDNYNYIFENM

-549 KEFSRHWSTYVGY
+549 KEFSSHWSTYVGY
-562 TYMHMNA
+562 TYMHINA
-569 QKGENINNDGAI
+569 QKGKNINNDGFI
-581 PESTLNVGV
+581 PESTLNVGI

-599 SLDGRGVMNRYGKKA
+599 SLDGRGVMNRYGNKA
-614 HPEMRDYANYWVWDV
+614 CPEMRNYANYWVWDV
-629 AANYQFAKGANL
+629 AANYQFAKGATL

-650 QFYTDVGSSYDPYG
+650 QFYTDVGSSYGPDNMY
-664 TWYSAPGRNFEIGMQ
+664 WYSAPGRNFEIGLQYQ
-679 FTF
+679 F

>member
-1 MNQIHRFVGKGYDVY
+1 
-16 CFSGMRLGFIR
+16 
-27 PNQGNE
+27 
-33 GGISMNRK
+33 MNRK
-41 ILAAS
+41 IMAAS

-67 TLDGIVVTASR
+67 TLEGVVVTASR

-109 VRHVPGVNISNYGGS
+109 IRHVPGVMIASHGIS
-124 SQNYSTNGIY
+124 SQTTNSDQVY

-142 VMVDGVRKNINGITG
+142 VLVDGMRRNTNGNSLMNASIGELT
-157 NVANLGDLVNMD
+157 NMA
-169 SIDHIEVLKGSAST
+169 SVDHIEVLKGAAST

-196 ITRQPKDNEVKTAV
+196 ITKAPKENGVHTTLRASV
-210 RMSFGNE
+210 GNFG
-217 DKEKYTL
+217 KENYNF

-243 MGDFKDGWGRRVIN
+243 LHQYKDGWGRRVVN
-257 HLNANHYNAK
+257 HLNADHYNVK
-267 IGYDLGN
+267 MGYDLGN
-274 DSSIVFNYS
+274 DSDLVFHYE
-283 KYKSDYTRPDS
+283 KYTSDYTMPNM
-294 GSNDKA
+294 GTNDITPSA
-300 ADKGK
+300 GT
-305 KDNDSISLQYKAKIN
+305 KDNDSTSLQYKAKIN
-320 DRLSSQFSV
+320 DRLTNLFSL
-329 YRNRTTFKDN
+329 YRNNTSFNIPMQSWKMDMRTS
-339 YNNLAGP
+339 
-346 WHTLW
+346 
-351 DMGMKTTGISDQL
+351 GISDQL
-364 TYKLENQTIIGGFD
+364 IYDLDNQTITGGFD
-378 WYKDEITHYHNIRLD
+378 WYEDEIRKYPQEQELAGKKVHT
-393 GSTER
+393 
-398 AVPDGTHVSNTAF
+398 AAF

-417 DITKQW
+417 NITKQW

-448 YMPSD
+448 YMPND

-476 NSDAHGN
+476 NPNWGTYGN
-483 RDLKPETGYTLE
+483 KNLKPETGYTFE
-495 FGVNHKFDDTLS
+495 FGVNHQFDDTLS
-507 GTLNIFHTYAHNMI
+507 GTFNVFHTYAHNI
-521 KYYNLYPDPGIYKNA
+521 IHPEPIGNTYNYIYENM

-549 KEFSRHWSTYVGY
+549 KEFSSHWSTYVGY
-562 TYMHMNA
+562 TYMHINA
-569 QKGENINNDGAI
+569 QKGKNINNDGFI

-590 NYKADKFNA
+590 NYKADKFSA
-599 SLDGRGVMNRYGKKA
+599 SLDGRGVMNRYGHKA
-614 HPEMRDYANYWVWDV
+614 YPEMRNYANYWVWDM
-629 AANYQFAKGANL
+629 AANYHFTKGAVL

-650 QFYTDVGSSYDPYG
+650 QFYTDVGSSYGPDADDPKRGYA
-664 TWYSAPGRNFEIGMQ
+664 WYSAPGRNFEVGLQ

>member
-1 MNQIHRFVGKGYDVY
+1 
-16 CFSGMRLGFIR
+16 
-27 PNQGNE
+27 
-33 GGISMNRK
+33 MNRK

-90 SVVTAKEIEEKHYD
+90 SVVTSKEIEEKHYD

-109 VRHVPGVNISNYGGS
+109 IRHVPGVMIASHGIS
-124 SQNYSTNGIY
+124 SQTTNSDQVY

-142 VMVDGVRKNINGITG
+142 VLVDGMRRNTNGNSLMNASIGELT
-157 NVANLGDLVNMD
+157 NMA
-169 SIDHIEVLKGSAST
+169 SVDHIEVLKGAAST

-196 ITRQPKDNEVKTAV
+196 ITKAPKENGVHTTLRASV
-210 RMSFGNE
+210 GNFGREN
-217 DKEKYTL
+217 YNF

-243 MGDFKDGWGRRVIN
+243 LHQYKDGWGRRVVN
-257 HLNANHYNAK
+257 HLNADHYNVK
-267 IGYDLGN
+267 MGYDLGN
-274 DSSIVFNYS
+274 DSDLVFHYEKYS
-283 KYKSDYTRPDS
+283 SDYTMPKS
-294 GSNDKA
+294 GTNNRIPSA
-300 ADKGK
+300 GT
-305 KDNDSISLQYKAKIN
+305 KDNDSTSLQYKAKIN
-320 DRLSSQFSV
+320 DRLTNLFSI
-329 YRNRTTFKDN
+329 YRNNTSFNVPMQSWKMDMRTS
-339 YNNLAGP
+339 
-346 WHTLW
+346 
-351 DMGMKTTGISDQL
+351 GISDQL
-364 TYKLENQTIIGGFD
+364 VYEMDNQTITGGFD
-378 WYKDEITHYHNIRLD
+378 WYEDEIRKYPQEQELAGKKVHT
-393 GSTER
+393 
-398 AVPDGTHVSNTAF
+398 AAF

-448 YMPSD
+448 YMPND

-476 NSDAHGN
+476 NPDWRTYGN
-483 RDLKPETGYTLE
+483 KNLKPETGYTFE
-495 FGVNHKFDDTLS
+495 FGVNHQFNDTLS
-507 GTLNIFHTYAHNMI
+507 GTFNVFHTYAHNI
-521 KYYNLYPDPGIYKNA
+521 IQSERIGKTDNYNYIFKNM

-549 KEFSRHWSTYVGY
+549 KEFSSHWSTYVGY
-562 TYMHMNA
+562 TYMHINA
-569 QKGENINNDGAI
+569 QKGKNINNDGFI
-581 PESTLNVGV
+581 PESTLNVGI

-599 SLDGRGVMNRYGKKA
+599 SLDGRGVMNRYGKKDY
-614 HPEMRDYANYWVWDV
+614 PEMRNYANYWVWDV
-629 AANYQFAKGANL
+629 AANYQFAKGATL

-650 QFYTDVGSSYDPYG
+650 QFYTDVGSSNGPDNMY
-664 TWYSAPGRNFEIGMQ
+664 WYSAPGRNFEIGMQ

>member
-1 MNQIHRFVGKGYDVY
+1 M
-16 CFSGMRLGFIR
+16 
-27 PNQGNE
+27 
-33 GGISMNRK
+33 
-41 ILAAS
+41 AAS

-90 SVVTAKEIEEKHYD
+90 SMVTAKEIEEKHYD

-109 VRHVPGVNISNYGGS
+109 IRHVPGVMIASHGIS
-124 SQNYSTNGIY
+124 SQTTNSDQVY

-142 VMVDGVRKNINGITG
+142 VLVDGMRRNTNGNSLMNASIGELT
-157 NVANLGDLVNMD
+157 NMA
-169 SIDHIEVLKGSAST
+169 SVDHIEVLKGAAST

-196 ITRQPKDNEVKTAV
+196 ITKAPKENGVHTTLRASV
-210 RMSFGNE
+210 GNFG
-217 DKEKYTL
+217 KENYNF

-243 MGDFKDGWGRRVIN
+243 LHQYKDGWGRRVVN
-257 HLNANHYNAK
+257 HLNADHYNVK
-267 IGYDLGN
+267 MGYDLGN
-274 DSSIVFNYS
+274 DSDLVFHYE
-283 KYKSDYTRPDS
+283 KYTSDYTMPNM
-294 GSNDKA
+294 GTNDITPSA
-300 ADKGK
+300 GT
-305 KDNDSISLQYKAKIN
+305 KDNDSTSLQYKAKIN
-320 DRLSSQFSV
+320 DRLTNLFSL
-329 YRNRTTFKDN
+329 YRNNTSFNIPMQPWKMDMRTS
-339 YNNLAGP
+339 
-346 WHTLW
+346 
-351 DMGMKTTGISDQL
+351 GISDQL
-364 TYKLENQTIIGGFD
+364 IYDLDNQTITGGFD
-378 WYKDEITHYHNIRLD
+378 WYEDEIRKYPQEQELAGKKVHT
-393 GSTER
+393 
-398 AVPDGTHVSNTAF
+398 AAF

-417 DITKQW
+417 NITKQW

-448 YMPSD
+448 YMPND

-476 NSDAHGN
+476 NPIWGTYGN
-483 RDLKPETGYTLE
+483 KNLKPETGYTFE
-495 FGVNHKFDDTLS
+495 FGVNHQFDDTLS
-507 GTLNIFHTYAHNMI
+507 GTFNVFHTYAHNI
-521 KYYNLYPDPGIYKNA
+521 IQAERIGNTNNYIYENM

-549 KEFSRHWSTYVGY
+549 KEFSSHWSTYVGY
-562 TYMHMNA
+562 TYMHINA
-569 QKGENINNDGAI
+569 QKGKNINNDGFI
-581 PESTLNVGV
+581 PESTLNVGI

-614 HPEMRDYANYWVWDV
+614 YPEMRDYANYWVWDV
-629 AANYQFAKGANL
+629 AANYQFTKNATL
-641 FARVNNIFD
+641 FARVNNIFG
-650 QFYTDVGSSYDPYG
+650 QFYTDVGTSYGPDANPVNYHY
-664 TWYSAPGRNFEIGMQ
+664 WYSAPGRNFEIGMQ

>member
-1 MNQIHRFVGKGYDVY
+1 
-16 CFSGMRLGFIR
+16 
-27 PNQGNE
+27 
-33 GGISMNRK
+33 MNRK

-109 VRHVPGVNISNYGGS
+109 IRHVPGVMIASRGIS
-124 SQNYSTNGIY
+124 SQTTNSDQVY

-142 VMVDGVRKNINGITG
+142 VLVDGMRRNTNG
-157 NVANLGDLVNMD
+157 NVLMNASIGELTNMA
-169 SIDHIEVLKGSAST
+169 SVDHIEVLKGAAST

-196 ITRQPKDNEVKTAV
+196 ITKAPKENGVHTTLRASV
-210 RMSFGNE
+210 GNFGREN
-217 DKEKYTL
+217 YNF

-243 MGDFKDGWGRRVIN
+243 LHQYKDGWGRRVVN
-257 HLNANHYNAK
+257 HLNADHYNVK
-267 IGYDLGN
+267 MGYDLGN
-274 DSSIVFNYS
+274 DSDLVFHYEKYS
-283 KYKSDYTRPDS
+283 SDYTMPKS
-294 GSNDKA
+294 GTNDRIPSA
-300 ADKGK
+300 GT
-305 KDNDSISLQYKAKIN
+305 KDNDSTSLQYKAKIN
-320 DRLSSQFSV
+320 DRLTNLFSI
-329 YRNRTTFKDN
+329 YRNNTSFNVPMQSWKMDMRTS
-339 YNNLAGP
+339 
-346 WHTLW
+346 
-351 DMGMKTTGISDQL
+351 GISDQL
-364 TYKLENQTIIGGFD
+364 VYEMDNQTITGGFD
-378 WYKDEITHYHNIRLD
+378 WYEDEIRKYPQEQELAGKKVHT
-393 GSTER
+393 
-398 AVPDGTHVSNTAF
+398 AAF

-417 DITKQW
+417 NITKQW

-448 YMPSD
+448 YMPND

-476 NSDAHGN
+476 NPIWGTYGN
-483 RDLKPETGYTLE
+483 KNLKPETGYTFE
-495 FGVNHKFDDTLS
+495 FGVNHQFNDTLS
-507 GTLNIFHTYAHNMI
+507 GTFNVFHTYAHNMI
-521 KYYNLYPDPGIYKNA
+521 KYDSKYDSDRHIWIGSYKNA

-549 KEFSRHWSTYVGY
+549 KEFSSHWSTYVGY
-562 TYMHMNA
+562 TYMHINA
-569 QKGENINNDGAI
+569 QKGENINNDGLI
-581 PESTLNVGV
+581 PESTLNVGI

-599 SLDGRGVMNRYGKKA
+599 SLDGRGVMNRYGNKA
-614 HPEMRDYANYWVWDV
+614 CPEVRNYANYWVWDV
-629 AANYQFAKGANL
+629 AANYQFAKGATL

-650 QFYTDVGSSYDPYG
+650 QFYTDVGSSSGPDDMY
-664 TWYSAPGRNFEIGMQ
+664 WYSAPGRNFEIGMQ

>member
-1 MNQIHRFVGKGYDVY
+1 
-16 CFSGMRLGFIR
+16 
-27 PNQGNE
+27 
-33 GGISMNRK
+33 MNRK
-41 ILAAS
+41 IMAAS

-57 CVEAADMPVY
+57 CVEASDMPVY
-67 TLDGIVVTASR
+67 TLEGVVVTASR

-109 VRHVPGVNISNYGGS
+109 IRHVPGVMIASHGIS
-124 SQNYSTNGIY
+124 SQTTNSDQVY

-142 VMVDGVRKNINGITG
+142 VLVDGMRRNTNGNSLMNASIGELT
-157 NVANLGDLVNMD
+157 NMA
-169 SIDHIEVLKGSAST
+169 SVDHIEVLKGAAST

-196 ITRQPKDNEVKTAV
+196 ITKAPKENGVHTTLRASV
-210 RMSFGNE
+210 GNFG
-217 DKEKYTL
+217 KEHYNF

-243 MGDFKDGWGRRVIN
+243 LHQYKDGWGRRVVN
-257 HLNANHYNAK
+257 HLNADHYNVK
-267 IGYDLGN
+267 MGYDLGN
-274 DSSIVFNYS
+274 DSDLVFHYE
-283 KYKSDYTRPDS
+283 KYTSDYTMPNM
-294 GSNDKA
+294 GTNDITPSA
-300 ADKGK
+300 GT
-305 KDNDSISLQYKAKIN
+305 KDNDSTSLQYKAKIN
-320 DRLSSQFSV
+320 DRLTNLFSL
-329 YRNRTTFKDN
+329 YRNNTSFNIPMQSWKMDMRTS
-339 YNNLAGP
+339 
-346 WHTLW
+346 
-351 DMGMKTTGISDQL
+351 GISDQL
-364 TYKLENQTIIGGFD
+364 IYDLDNQTITGGFD
-378 WYKDEITHYHNIRLD
+378 WYEDEIRKYPQEQELAGKKVHT
-393 GSTER
+393 
-398 AVPDGTHVSNTAF
+398 AAF

-417 DITKQW
+417 NITKQW

-448 YMPSD
+448 YMPND

-476 NSDAHGN
+476 NPIWGTYGN
-483 RDLKPETGYTLE
+483 KNLKPETGYTFE
-495 FGVNHKFDDTLS
+495 FGVNHQFDDTLS
-507 GTLNIFHTYAHNMI
+507 GTFNVFHTYAHNI
-521 KYYNLYPDPGIYKNA
+521 IHPEPIGNTYNYIYENM

-549 KEFSRHWSTYVGY
+549 KEFSSHWSTYVGY
-562 TYMHMNA
+562 TYMHINA
-569 QKGENINNDGAI
+569 QKGKNINNDGFI
-581 PESTLNVGV
+581 PESTLNVGI

-614 HPEMRDYANYWVWDV
+614 YPEMRDYANYWVWDV
-629 AANYQFAKGANL
+629 AANYQFAKGATL

-650 QFYTDVGSSYDPYG
+650 QFYTDVGSSYGPNAGPTQYPY
-664 TWYSAPGRNFEIGMQ
+664 WYSAPGRNFEIGMQ

>member
-90 SVVTAKEIEEKHYD
+90 SVVTSKEIEEKHYD

-109 VRHVPGVNISNYGGS
+109 IRHVPGVMIASHGIS
-124 SQNYSTNGIY
+124 SQTTNSDQVY

-142 VMVDGVRKNINGITG
+142 VLVDGMRRNTNGNSLMNASIGELT
-157 NVANLGDLVNMD
+157 NMA
-169 SIDHIEVLKGSAST
+169 SVDHIEVLKGAAST

-196 ITRQPKDNEVKTAV
+196 ITKAPKENGVHTTLRASV
-210 RMSFGNE
+210 GNFGREN
-217 DKEKYTL
+217 YNF

-243 MGDFKDGWGRRVIN
+243 LHQYKDGWGRRVVN
-257 HLNANHYNAK
+257 HLNADHYNVK
-267 IGYDLGN
+267 MGYDLGN
-274 DSSIVFNYS
+274 DSDLVFHYEKYS
-283 KYKSDYTRPDS
+283 SDYTMPKS
-294 GSNDKA
+294 GTNNRIPSA
-300 ADKGK
+300 GT
-305 KDNDSISLQYKAKIN
+305 KDNDSTSLQYKAKIN
-320 DRLSSQFSV
+320 DRLTNLFSI
-329 YRNRTTFKDN
+329 YRNNTSFNVPMQSWKMDMRTS
-339 YNNLAGP
+339 
-346 WHTLW
+346 
-351 DMGMKTTGISDQL
+351 GISDQL
-364 TYKLENQTIIGGFD
+364 VYEMDNQTITGGFD
-378 WYKDEITHYHNIRLD
+378 WYEDEIRKYPQEQELAGKKVHT
-393 GSTER
+393 
-398 AVPDGTHVSNTAF
+398 AAF

-448 YMPSD
+448 YMPND

-476 NSDAHGN
+476 NPDWRTYGN
-483 RDLKPETGYTLE
+483 KNLKPETGYTFE
-495 FGVNHKFDDTLS
+495 FGVNHQFNDTLS
-507 GTLNIFHTYAHNMI
+507 GTFNVFHTYAHNI
-521 KYYNLYPDPGIYKNA
+521 IQSERIGKTDNYNYIFKNM

-549 KEFSRHWSTYVGY
+549 KEFSSHWSTYVGY
-562 TYMHMNA
+562 TYMHINA
-569 QKGENINNDGAI
+569 QKGKNINNDGFI
-581 PESTLNVGV
+581 PESTLNVGI

-599 SLDGRGVMNRYGKKA
+599 SLDGRGVMNRYGKKDY
-614 HPEMRDYANYWVWDV
+614 PEMRNYANYWVWDV
-629 AANYQFAKGANL
+629 AANYQFAKGATL

-650 QFYTDVGSSYDPYG
+650 QFYTDVGSSNGPDNMY
-664 TWYSAPGRNFEIGMQ
+664 WYSAPGRNFEIGMQ

>member
-1 MNQIHRFVGKGYDVY
+1 
-16 CFSGMRLGFIR
+16 
-27 PNQGNE
+27 
-33 GGISMNRK
+33 MNRK
-41 ILAAS
+41 IMAAS

-57 CVEAADMPVY
+57 CVEASDMPVY
-67 TLDGIVVTASR
+67 TLEGVVVTASR

-109 VRHVPGVNISNYGGS
+109 IRHVPGVMIASHGIS
-124 SQNYSTNGIY
+124 SQTTNSDQVY

-142 VMVDGVRKNINGITG
+142 VLVDGMRRNTNGNSLMNASIGELT
-157 NVANLGDLVNMD
+157 NMA
-169 SIDHIEVLKGSAST
+169 SVDHIEVLKGAAST

-196 ITRQPKDNEVKTAV
+196 ITKAPKENGVHTTLRASV
-210 RMSFGNE
+210 GNFG
-217 DKEKYTL
+217 KENYNF

-243 MGDFKDGWGRRVIN
+243 LHQYKDGWGRRVVN
-257 HLNANHYNAK
+257 HLNADHYNVK
-267 IGYDLGN
+267 MGYDLGN
-274 DSSIVFNYS
+274 DSDLVFHYE
-283 KYKSDYTRPDS
+283 KYTSDYTMPNM
-294 GSNDKA
+294 GTNDITPSA
-300 ADKGK
+300 GT
-305 KDNDSISLQYKAKIN
+305 KDNDSTSLQYKAKIN
-320 DRLSSQFSV
+320 DRLTNLFSL
-329 YRNRTTFKDN
+329 YRNNTSFNIPMQSWKMDMRTN
-339 YNNLAGP
+339 
-346 WHTLW
+346 
-351 DMGMKTTGISDQL
+351 GISDQL
-364 TYKLENQTIIGGFD
+364 IYDLDNQTITGGFD
-378 WYKDEITHYHNIRLD
+378 WYEDEIRKYPQEQELAGKKVHT
-393 GSTER
+393 
-398 AVPDGTHVSNTAF
+398 AAF

-417 DITKQW
+417 NITKQW

-448 YMPSD
+448 YMPND

-476 NSDAHGN
+476 NPIWGTYGN
-483 RDLKPETGYTLE
+483 KNLKPETGYTFE
-495 FGVNHKFDDTLS
+495 FGVNHQFDDTLS
-507 GTLNIFHTYAHNMI
+507 GTFNVFHTYAHNI
-521 KYYNLYPDPGIYKNA
+521 IQAERIGNTYNYIYENM

-549 KEFSRHWSTYVGY
+549 KEFSSHWSTYVGY
-562 TYMHMNA
+562 TYMHINA
-569 QKGENINNDGAI
+569 QKGKNINNDGFI
-581 PESTLNVGV
+581 PESTLNVGI

-614 HPEMRDYANYWVWDV
+614 YPEMRNYANYWVWDV
-629 AANYQFAKGANL
+629 AANYQFTKNATL

-650 QFYTDVGSSYDPYG
+650 QFYTDVGSSYGPDAYDPARGYD
-664 TWYSAPGRNFEIGMQ
+664 WYSAPGRNFEMGLQ